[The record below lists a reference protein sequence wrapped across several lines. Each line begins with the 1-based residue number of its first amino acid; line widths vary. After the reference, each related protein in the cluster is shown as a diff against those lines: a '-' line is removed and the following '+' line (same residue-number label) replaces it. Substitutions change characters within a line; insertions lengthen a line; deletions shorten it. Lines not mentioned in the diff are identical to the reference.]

1 MQKHF
6 KNFVVILC
14 AVVFAFCPVFIA
26 GCDLG
31 DIGGGDSTS
40 QGGNSK
46 PSYDVNDYL
55 SALKVA
61 YTPAVNGTTDESIN
75 EYVNQV
81 LGVTELMAVDT
92 LVELMENYFDKSNYK
107 YDSSLYTNLSFS
119 STNDY
124 IALEDNIE
132 ISYNEKEYSSTNP
145 ISEMDASGTKAT
157 NKYIGFG
164 KTITRGTYE
173 EVMGDTTTR
182 YYKWKVSNDFIYGT
196 SGNFTQLSDYFIKG
210 KTGSTLQTNSVAYK
224 MMYAILSISNTFNNV
239 TDDNFE
245 TAYASFTTDYDNAIK
260 SNDLESKCR
269 QLATITKHSGL
280 VAGTSEAKAFKQY
293 ILDYIIGEDNVNRD
307 NGMVWTYSNGSYKR
321 VGDVYEGEYYYYNQD
336 LQDLLDVINENS
348 TDKYSYIDLLEII
361 AKGNKNEVD
370 EDIIENLTVNS
381 NGKLWQDF
389 DGDNRLTKK
398 DNNDTDDIVYATD
411 KNGNNLKDGDG
422 KNIPKYQVTD
432 PEFRNY
438 DWTVG
443 KIVEKV
449 LSTSEI
455 TYKNE
460 SGQEST
466 ITGYPTTSNVF
477 SIDYAYNSVEISGSD
492 MDAKYTCSL
501 PRSAYK
507 SILICAK
514 DRTGK
519 DIANN
524 IGYINMVLESAE
536 GVSVD
541 VKIFARY
548 YRTGLDYATW
558 KDGYGDDKT
567 LYPLVNVKNDDNSIK
582 VETLTINGAYKLG
595 YENGNFQDS
604 SLEINVQEMFKSAQ
618 FGVKGADDTTTYVN
632 NDKKFTFTYED
643 SEGVEQTKE
652 IYEIEPFP
660 DGFYNTSLKKAVHA
674 QVFGVNG
681 ATNPTYKTINLP
693 TGEVLYSY
701 DPSNL
706 TGVTDGYGYIEILFA
721 PSNENAFTFGLLGYA
736 PENESTF

>member
-210 KTGSTLQTNSVAYK
+210 KTGSTLSTNSVAYK

-245 TAYASFTTDYDNAIK
+245 TAYASFKTDYDNAVK

-293 ILDYIIGEDNVNRD
+293 ILDYIIGEANVKRD
-307 NGMVWTYSNGSYKR
+307 NDMVWTYSNSNSTYKK
-321 VGDVYEGEYYYYNQD
+321 GGVYEGEYYYYNEN
-336 LQDLLDVINENS
+336 LKEILDEINENL
-348 TDKYSYIDLLEII
+348 TNKYSYIELLETI
-361 AKGNKNEVD
+361 AKGNKNADV
-370 EDIIENLTVNS
+370 DIIDGLVVTNS
-381 NGKLWQDF
+381 GKGWQDF
-389 DGDNRLTKK
+389 N
-398 DNNDTDDIVYATD
+398 
-411 KNGNNLKDGDG
+411 GDG
-422 KNIPKYQVTD
+422 KVDIEYATNEKGKELKDENGNNIPKYQVTD

-449 LSTSEI
+449 LGESEI
-455 TYKNE
+455 SYKNE
-460 SGQEST
+460 SGQENK

-477 SIDYAYNSVEISGSD
+477 SIDYAYKNVEISGSD
-492 MDAKYTCSL
+492 MNAKYTCSL
-501 PRSAYK
+501 PRNAYK

-524 IGYINMVLESAE
+524 IGYINMILESAE

-548 YRTGLDYATW
+548 YRTGSGYATW
-558 KDGYGDDKT
+558 DNGYGDDKT
-567 LYPLVNVKNDDNSIK
+567 LYPLVKSGNEVK
-582 VETLTINGAYKLG
+582 TLTINGPYKV
-595 YENGNFQDS
+595 EIVNGAVQDS
-604 SLEINVQEMFKSAQ
+604 SLEINVQDMFKNAK
-618 FGVKGADDTTTYVN
+618 FKGESNTN
-632 NDKKFTFTYED
+632 KFTFSYED
-643 SEGVEQTKE
+643 SDKVVQTKQ

-660 DGFYNTSLKKAVHA
+660 DGFYNTSLNKAVHA

-681 ATNPTYKTINLP
+681 KTNPTYKTINLP

-701 DPSNL
+701 ETSNL
-706 TGVTDGYGYIEILFA
+706 NGVADGYGYIEILFA
-721 PSNENAFTFGLLGYA
+721 PSNDNAFTFGLLGYV
-736 PENESTF
+736 PENENTI

>member
-26 GCDLG
+26 GCN
-31 DIGGGDSTS
+31 TS
-40 QGGNSK
+40 LDDNSSSGNNK

-124 IALEDNIE
+124 IALEDNIK
-132 ISYNEKEYSSTNP
+132 ISYTTGENNKEEYSSTNP
-145 ISEMDASGTKAT
+145 ISEMDVSGTKAT
-157 NKYIGFG
+157 NKYVGFG

-182 YYKWKVSNDFIYGT
+182 YYKWIVSNDFIYGT

-245 TAYASFTTDYDNAIK
+245 TAYASFKTDYDSAIE

-307 NGMVWTYSNGSYKR
+307 NGMVLTYSNGSYKQ

-348 TDKYSYIDLLEII
+348 TDKYSYIELLETI
-361 AKGNKNEVD
+361 AKDNKNADV
-370 EDIIENLTVNS
+370 DIIDGLVVTNS
-381 NGKLWQDF
+381 GKGWQDF
-389 DGDNRLTKK
+389 DGDGIV
-398 DNNDTDDIVYATD
+398 DIEYATG
-411 KNGNNLKDGDG
+411 KNGNY
-422 KNIPKYQVTD
+422 IPKYQVD
-432 PEFRNY
+432 NPEFRNY

-460 SGQEST
+460 SGQKSA

-477 SIDYAYNSVEISGSD
+477 SIDYAYNSVEIDGSD

-524 IGYINMVLESAE
+524 IGYINMILESAE

-548 YRTGLDYATW
+548 YRTGLGYATW
-558 KDGYGDDKT
+558 DNGYGDDKT
-567 LYPLVNVKNDDNSIK
+567 LYPLVNVKNEDNSTE
-582 VETLTINGAYKLG
+582 VETLTINGPYKIS
-595 YENGNFQDS
+595 YENGEFHDSCLDIEVQD
-604 SLEINVQEMFKSAQ
+604 MFSTAK
-618 FGVKGADDTTTYVN
+618 FKGADGNYVN
-632 NDKKFTFTYED
+632 NDKKFSFTYQD
-643 SEGVEQTKE
+643 AQKVEQTME

-701 DPSNL
+701 DCDNL
-706 TGVTDGYGYIEILFA
+706 DGVADGYGYIEILFA
-721 PSNENAFTFGLLGYA
+721 PSNENAFTFGLLGYVPA
-736 PENESTF
+736 NENTL